1 MELDPHSLQQIIQRI
16 YQQMRCPQCGKRVP
30 VDFASVRIAA
40 DDFMLLQL
48 RCDTC
53 DAYIVLHASLQG
65 TEVLQ
70 PRTGEE
76 QMVNASSAL
85 HLKEEEVKVLRHAL
99 DGCGGSFEKLFD
111 AYGRGDTARIA

>member
-48 RCDTC
+48 RCETC
-53 DAYIVLHASLQG
+53 DAYIVLHAALKG
-65 TEVLQ
+65 GAA
-70 PRTGEE
+70 PATGKDTT
-76 QMVNASSAL
+76 VNQSSVL
-85 HLKEEEVKVLRHAL
+85 HLKEGEVGELRQAL
-99 DGCGGSFEKLFD
+99 EASGGSFESLFKQYGGDLPVD
-111 AYGRGDTARIA
+111 AA